1 VSNYGQKELR
11 CNPFGQQRS
20 SNSLLNREATQGGW
34 QPRHVHAKVTDLYTE
49 ALTSGS
55 YSSVGKGRFL
65 EPFVHLSTV
74 PIGFCYGG
82 FSSTAG
88 YVPGNEVQLT
98 LDDFRYFGADQFPKR
113 NPFLSGRYS
122 KPFGFGARRLV

>member
-1 VSNYGQKELR
+1 M
-11 CNPFGQQRS
+11 
-20 SNSLLNREATQGGW
+20 
-34 QPRHVHAKVTDLYTE
+34 
-49 ALTSGS
+49 
-55 YSSVGKGRFL
+55 
-65 EPFVHLSTV
+65 HLSRW

-98 LDDFRYFGADQFPKR
+98 LDDFRYFGVDQFPKR